1 MDGLLGL
8 ILAILV
14 FVVIILLVSRSIK
27 TIILLGVCIGVFLVL
42 AYMGVLG

>member
-8 ILAILV
+8 VLAILV

-27 TIILLGVCIGVFLVL
+27 TIVLLGVCIGVFLVL

>member
-14 FVVIILLVSRSIK
+14 FVIIILLVSHSVK
-27 TIILLGVCIGVFLVL
+27 TIILLGVCIGVFLIL